1 MNAPIAEYE
10 SSADRFDEAWAR
22 MLQDGQGMAMHP
34 GIRRQ
39 LATRTTDLLRGCWQD
54 GASDTLAAEE
64 AGRLLVDAHFTD
76 PAVLASAV
84 RVLQEQPAPNGQG
97 PATAGAF
104 AAGWAAALRERTLRD
119 QEEIRLAVDTA
130 RLVAERSMR
139 ETEARFRA
147 LFENAAIGIGIGD
160 LEGNILE
167 VNRALLDLFGA
178 SMDDLRSRNVTELV
192 HPEDAPRTWDAY
204 RELMRGEREY
214 FECDKPYYR
223 RDGEVV
229 WTHLT
234 VSLIRDEER
243 VPRYQVAMLEDITDR
258 YRLEERL
265 RHQATH
271 DALTD
276 LPNREAFIE
285 RLERLFDAP
294 EPGARFALCYLD
306 LDGFKFVNDSLGHAT
321 GDELLAAVACRLK
334 SAIGPLGHLVARM
347 GGDEFVVLLENCTG
361 EHQAVSVAKA
371 ALAALAEPLQVGDR
385 QLTVGASV
393 GILQHLVANTTPEAA
408 VRAADL
414 TLYRAKEAGRGR
426 WTLFDSDHHA
436 REVTRYAVSVRLPM
450 ALDRGEF
457 FIDYQPLCSLSDGSL
472 AAVEALVRWRHP
484 DFGVLG
490 PDEFIEAAEQTG
502 AITKL
507 GRWVLEQAC
516 GQAAEWVADFGPA
529 APRINVNLSVH
540 QARDAGLPADIR
552 KILRASG
559 LGPEHLELE
568 ITESAA
574 AGPADDS
581 LQTMRRL
588 ADLGV
593 SLTVDDFGTGW
604 SNLRYLTELPVSG
617 LKIAASFIPK
627 EDERVAWRIV
637 QGLVSLAQA
646 LGLTVT
652 AEGVETVAHA
662 ERLRAMD
669 CDRAQGWLFGK
680 PERPEEITKLIAAAA
695 DRRENPRVATHRD
708 EENQH

>member
-1 MNAPIAEYE
+1 MNAPLPEYG
-10 SSADRFDEAWAR
+10 SPADGFDEAWAR
-22 MLQDGQGMAMHP
+22 MLQEGQGIAMHP
-34 GIRRQ
+34 GTRRQ
-39 LATRTTDLLRGCWQD
+39 LAARTAGLLRGCWED
-54 GASDTLAAEE
+54 GASGTRAAEE
-64 AGRLLVDAHFTD
+64 AGGLLVDAHFTD
-76 PAVLASAV
+76 PAVLARAV
-84 RVLQEQPAPNGQG
+84 RLLQERSAPNGRG
-97 PATAGAF
+97 PTVAGAF
-104 AAGWAAALRERTLRD
+104 AAGWATALRERTLRD
-119 QEEIRLAVDTA
+119 QEEIRLAVDAA

-167 VNRALLDLFGA
+167 VNRALLDLFGV
-178 SMDDLRSRNVTELV
+178 SVDELRSRRVTELV

-204 RELMRGEREY
+204 RELIRGEREH

-234 VSLIRDEER
+234 VTLIRDEELI
-243 VPRYQVAMLEDITDR
+243 PRYQVAMLEDITDR

-271 DALTD
+271 DELTD

-285 RLERLFDAP
+285 RLEGLFEDP
-294 EPGARFALCYLD
+294 EPGARFGLCYLD
-306 LDGFKFVNDSLGHAT
+306 LDGFKFINDSLGHAT
-321 GDELLAAVACRLK
+321 GDELLAAVARRLE
-334 SAIGPLGHLVARM
+334 SAIGPLGHLVARV
-347 GGDEFVVLLENCTG
+347 GGDEFVMLLENCTG

-371 ALAALAEPLQVGDR
+371 ALAALDEPLQVGDR

-457 FIDYQPLCSLSDGSL
+457 FIEYQPLCALSDGSL

-502 AITKL
+502 VITKL

-516 GQAAEWVADFGPA
+516 SQAAEWVSEFGPA
-529 APRINVNLSVH
+529 APQINVNLSVH

-552 KILRASG
+552 RILRDSG
-559 LGPEHLELE
+559 LSPEHLELE
-568 ITESAA
+568 ITESAV
-574 AGPADDS
+574 AGPADNS

-593 SLTVDDFGTGW
+593 SLAVDDFGTGW
-604 SNLRYLTELPVSG
+604 SNLGYLTELPVSG
-617 LKIAASFIPK
+617 LKIAGTFIPK
-627 EDERVAWRIV
+627 EDERLGWRIV
-637 QGLVSLAQA
+637 QGLVSLARA

-652 AEGVETVAHA
+652 AEGVETIAHA
-662 ERLRAMD
+662 DRLRAME
-669 CDRAQGWLFGK
+669 CDWAQGWLFGK
-680 PERPEEITKLIAAAA
+680 PVRPGEITKRIAAEA
-695 DRRENPRVATHRD
+695 DRREGRWV
-708 EENQH
+708 